1 MELIFYLLSFR
12 SYNDKTINNTFT
24 AQQTTVSA
32 VRNTADGTAA
42 LETAAAAPTIR
53 RDYAFPSRC
62 RHSRRL
68 PPHAALRRMPN
79 SVTARRIPYS
89 GAYTRSPET

>member
-1 MELIFYLLSFR
+1 MELIFYLLYFR

-32 VRNTADGTAA
+32 VRNTAEDTAA
-42 LETAAAAPTIR
+42 GSFYTL
-53 RDYAFPSRC
+53 RC
-62 RHSRRL
+62 RQ
-68 PPHAALRRMPN
+68 MPN

>member
-1 MELIFYLLSFR
+1 MELIFYLLYFQ

-24 AQQTTVSA
+24 VQQTTVSA

-42 LETAAAAPTIR
+42 LETAAVTPASAAGS
-53 RDYAFPSRC
+53 AFRPDTATAAGSFHTLRC
-62 RHSRRL
+62 RQ
-68 PPHAALRRMPN
+68 MPD